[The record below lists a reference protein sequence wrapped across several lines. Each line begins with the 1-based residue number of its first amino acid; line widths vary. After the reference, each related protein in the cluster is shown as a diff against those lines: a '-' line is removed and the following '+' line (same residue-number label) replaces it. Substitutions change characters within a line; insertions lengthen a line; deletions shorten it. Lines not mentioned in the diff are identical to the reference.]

1 VTRPAK
7 NFSPSPQT
15 HTPRALSRSSV
26 RVWELSMPVH
36 WANPALR
43 VPVRHPPPIPLHLVL
58 RLCLQAHQYP
68 SLNPPKHLHLPNPS
82 MKMKSCELCA
92 SFFSL
97 RTLCTLVIQR
107 HSDLFWA
114 FSSLVLLNSNIQIP
128 PRSAAFRHTKFA
140 NRSPLSHIRP
150 LFQSVLLFPCL
161 FIVVGNSDRGGFY
174 TSLFLCPSSGDNT
187 AQNCIFPISGFLVYR
202 LCFSCFIREGNSQ
215 GRAFQRGRGSAG

>member
-1 VTRPAK
+1 
-7 NFSPSPQT
+7 
-15 HTPRALSRSSV
+15 
-26 RVWELSMPVH
+26 
-36 WANPALR
+36 
-43 VPVRHPPPIPLHLVL
+43 VL
-58 RLCLQAHQYP
+58 RLCLQAHQYLC
-68 SLNPPKHLHLPNPS
+68 LNPPKHLPNPS
-82 MKMKSCELCA
+82 MKMKSCELCCIIFLYVRYVLL
-92 SFFSL
+92 SSKDN
-97 RTLCTLVIQR
+97 
-107 HSDLFWA
+107 SGLFWA

-187 AQNCIFPISGFLVYR
+187 IQNCIFPISGFLVYR

>member
-1 VTRPAK
+1 
-7 NFSPSPQT
+7 
-15 HTPRALSRSSV
+15 
-26 RVWELSMPVH
+26 
-36 WANPALR
+36 
-43 VPVRHPPPIPLHLVL
+43 
-58 RLCLQAHQYP
+58 
-68 SLNPPKHLHLPNPS
+68 

-202 LCFSCFIREGNSQ
+202 LCFSCFIREGNNQ
-215 GRAFQRGRGSAG
+215 GRVRFRGGEVLPGKQCILQGFFVYWFRFPRRKGFLLILIPTLRYQG